1 MRRMDDEAVE
11 LDRAAARLI
20 EAVEAIEA
28 ALDTSDRGDGP
39 LRTLMDRLHYLETE
53 RARLLAELE
62 ELRAREQKL
71 EAANDEVSERLEA
84 LSRPLR
90 PEATVDS

>member
-84 LSRPLR
+84 LSRTLR